1 MIVIDTSALMAIVQ
15 NEPEAGACRGIL
27 TEHAHRFLSAG
38 TLAEALIVSDAR
50 KIGGLLDEAL
60 DKIGAEIVPVTID
73 GANRARRAYREW
85 GRGNHRAAL
94 NFGDCFAYA
103 LAMEKNC
110 HLLFIGNDFIQTDVK
125 SARAG

>member
-1 MIVIDTSALMAIVQ
+1 MIVIDTSALMAILQ

-38 TLAEALIVSDAR
+38 TLAEAFIVSDAR

-85 GRGNHRAAL
+85 GRGNHSAAL
-94 NFGDCFAYA
+94 NFGDCISYAVATVAREPLLYVGGDFAR
-103 LAMEKNC
+103 
-110 HLLFIGNDFIQTDVK
+110 TDVR
-125 SARAG
+125 RA